1 MKNLEGYLGTLNKCV
16 RCGKATR
23 SMATY
28 TLDLGS
34 TSITIYSITPESP
47 PTAKYIHLS
56 LYGYDFEFN
65 AHEGL
70 ASAAAAAAG
79 DC

>member
-1 MKNLEGYLGTLNKCV
+1 
-16 RCGKATR
+16 
-23 SMATY
+23 MATY
-28 TLDLGS
+28 TLESFDRV
-34 TSITIYSITPESP
+34 SITIYSITPESP
-47 PTAKYIHLS
+47 PTATYIHLS

-70 ASAAAAAAG
+70 ASAAAAAAS

>member
-1 MKNLEGYLGTLNKCV
+1 
-16 RCGKATR
+16 
-23 SMATY
+23 MATY
-28 TLDLGS
+28 TLESFDLV
-34 TSITIYSITPESP
+34 SITIYSITPESP

-70 ASAAAAAAG
+70 AAAAAS

>member
-1 MKNLEGYLGTLNKCV
+1 
-16 RCGKATR
+16 
-23 SMATY
+23 MATY
-28 TLDLGS
+28 TLESFDRV
-34 TSITIYSITPESP
+34 SITIYSITPESP
-47 PTAKYIHLS
+47 PTAKYTYIS

-65 AHEGL
+65 APEGL

>member
-1 MKNLEGYLGTLNKCV
+1 
-16 RCGKATR
+16 
-23 SMATY
+23 MAAY
-28 TLDLGS
+28 TLEPFDRGS
-34 TSITIYSITPESP
+34 TTIYSITPESP
-47 PTAKYIHLS
+47 PTATYIYIS

-65 AHEGL
+65 APEGL